1 MLLIPAFQT
10 EPLLRPGVSRIG
22 GDGEIEIGRGAARME
37 DDERRQ
43 KTVEPH
49 CFPPDCKSARLLSN
63 LLMDRFSSR
72 GPLDGRF
79 ERHFRFLAVPQ
90 AANEVLLRLEAFT
103 HRSQGGAAIEVS
115 KVEIRVETDT
125 LGISTMAP
133 FRSPRALRVTPR
145 LQ

>member
-1 MLLIPAFQT
+1 MSTPT
-10 EPLLRPGVSRIG
+10 YRK
-22 GDGEIEIGRGAARME
+22 GR
-37 DDERRQ
+37 D
-43 KTVEPH
+43 V
-49 CFPPDCKSARLLSN
+49 KSARLLSN

-115 KVEIRVETDT
+115 KVEIRVEMDGSGAIFREQADRAYLT
-125 LGISTMAP
+125 LFSQRRE
-133 FRSPRALRVTPR
+133 RSAGPIAKRWYARP
-145 LQ
+145 